1 MPIILSEEE
10 TGKLGGRRI
19 IVPKEV
25 SDAIQK
31 QLNTYGK
38 SIKSTKGYK
47 RAKSLT
53 SDDYNNRSNNRNTTT
68 KNGERIISFSDL
80 KKIDHEMRHMNQ
92 NPNNLQYTIQ
102 GGDKTRNW
110 AASELDRLRGS
121 VKKVEKVKP
130 VPKIDKGKVN
140 PANVGS
146 PNTEITI
153 TNLG

>member
-19 IVPKEV
+19 VVPREV

-38 SIKSTKGYK
+38 DIKTTKGYK

-53 SDDYNNRSNNRNTTT
+53 SDDYNNRSKNNKTTT

-92 NPNNLQYTIQ
+92 NPNNLQYVIQ

-121 VKKVEKVKP
+121 VKQVEKVKP
-130 VPKIDKGKVN
+130 VPKVDKGKLN
-140 PANVGS
+140 PASVGT